1 MKLSLGDYSQR
12 GVKKQT
18 SKQQQQ
24 KNTQTLAG
32 VHKEQVLRFLTSE
45 GRYLAKI
52 ISSGRFHI
60 IRLYLHLLFKKK
72 INKKSQHNNKE
83 TSQDSEKRELDL
95 NHQFMRRLPLAKP
108 VCAWPGPCP
117 LSRPALLFRPSRGSV
132 GAQLCCF
139 GLIPNSKA
147 EPGKPALPLRGL
159 HMAGVESWAVSVS
172 GSKQERQSKKRKKKK
187 PKQLQQKKPANR
199 A

>member
-72 INKKSQHNNKE
+72 IKIKNHNTTTKRHPRTLKKENL
-83 TSQDSEKRELDL
+83 T
-95 NHQFMRRLPLAKP
+95 
-108 VCAWPGPCP
+108 
-117 LSRPALLFRPSRGSV
+117 
-132 GAQLCCF
+132 
-139 GLIPNSKA
+139 
-147 EPGKPALPLRGL
+147 
-159 HMAGVESWAVSVS
+159 
-172 GSKQERQSKKRKKKK
+172 
-187 PKQLQQKKPANR
+187 
-199 A
+199 